1 MPDPTV
7 VYGQTTVPNALLEN
21 GVNAE
26 RTEKQE
32 RGKALRQIVAAFIAN
47 TGTLNT
53 GLVFG
58 FSAVA
63 IPQLKAADSLITIDM
78 VQASWIGKH
87 KHSVVNKSRYTGKE
101 NTLNF
106 ESVHVLRTDSRVC
119 AIGGHEHELINV
131 RTWRCLPIAVFVTTT
146 VSEIVKKTY
155 SRSLRWVAQTSA
167 FNTISVTSL
176 ALTDTMTPVNCVTIL
191 SEETP

>member
-1 MPDPTV
+1 MLVGAMPDPTV
-7 VYGQTTVPNALLEN
+7 VYGETTVPSGAQLEN
-21 GVNAE
+21 GASAA

-58 FSAVA
+58 FSAVV

-87 KHSVVNKSRYTGKE
+87 IH
-101 NTLNF
+101 
-106 ESVHVLRTDSRVC
+106 
-119 AIGGHEHELINV
+119 
-131 RTWRCLPIAVFVTTT
+131 
-146 VSEIVKKTY
+146 IV
-155 SRSLRWVAQTSA
+155 
-167 FNTISVTSL
+167 
-176 ALTDTMTPVNCVTIL
+176 
-191 SEETP
+191 